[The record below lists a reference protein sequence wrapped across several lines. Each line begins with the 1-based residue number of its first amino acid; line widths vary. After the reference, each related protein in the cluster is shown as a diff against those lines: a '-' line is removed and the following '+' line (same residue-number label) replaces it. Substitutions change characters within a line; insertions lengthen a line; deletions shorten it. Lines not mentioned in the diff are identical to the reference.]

1 MSLSIRQKQVIYY
14 CLIPRT
20 VQEIIDFL
28 EICEI
33 V

>member
-28 EICEI
+28 EIWG

>member
-1 MSLSIRQKQVIYY
+1 MSLSIRQKQVIDY
-14 CLIPRT
+14 CSIPRM

-28 EICEI
+28 EICKI